1 MMGVAFEIQ
10 IHWPRPT
17 LESARLKDSMDV
29 GDANEFQ
36 KGDENSGWPNAQPMF
51 DSKRRTRAL
60 MTKSQ
65 MSELKRLWRDVSHS
79 QVSKMIS

>member
-36 KGDENSGWPNAQPMF
+36 KGDEN
-51 DSKRRTRAL
+51 RL
-60 MTKSQ
+60 MSAYEVDRGLVRVVAAIYFQ
-65 MSELKRLWRDVSHS
+65 LGDCVSEGA
-79 QVSKMIS
+79 